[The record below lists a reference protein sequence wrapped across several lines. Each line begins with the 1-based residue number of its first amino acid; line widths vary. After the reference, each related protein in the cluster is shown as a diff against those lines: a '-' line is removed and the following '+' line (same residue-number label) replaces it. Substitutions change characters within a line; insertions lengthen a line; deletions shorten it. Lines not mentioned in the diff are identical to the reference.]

1 VLPAVLRYRD
11 LRLFMTGAGL
21 SYMGSQF
28 TVVAMAWQMY
38 QLTDSPLQVGLI
50 GLARAIPQMACAIPG
65 GMLADTLDRRRLM
78 MGIQLGSFCVS
89 SALAALSVAGLAG
102 PHVLLAAAVLFAMG
116 TSVETPMR
124 QAVVPNLVDR
134 GHLARAL
141 ALNNIQR
148 NVAMIAGPGL
158 AGVLLAAA
166 SPSECYVVDALSWFA
181 MLLAIFLIRRPL
193 QSGTRGKA
201 SVEALVAGA
210 RFVRAQPVILS
221 FMVLDWGA
229 MFFGSTV
236 ALLPIYARD
245 ILLAGPMGL
254 GALYAAPSIGAL
266 AAAAL
271 MSTVLHVDNAGRW
284 VLIGVA
290 VYGACMVGFAVS
302 HVIWL
307 SIVMLAGTGAGNTVS
322 AVLRGTSNQ
331 LLTPDHLRGRVSAVN
346 SLFSGGGPQLGQLES
361 GVVADLWGAPVS
373 AVSGGLATVALV
385 ALLALLPRV
394 RSFRFSVDAQ
404 PALAA
409 AAVR

>member
-1 VLPAVLRYRD
+1 MLPAVLRYRD